1 MFCYNR
7 FHIDNHGLLSFFDN
21 LLQIISV
28 NSRIHLDYEI
38 SNIKLE

>member
-1 MFCYNR
+1 MFYYNR
-7 FHIDNHGLLSFFDN
+7 FHINNHRLLLLFDN

-28 NSRIHLDYEI
+28 DSRIHLDYEI